1 MTFPVRRQGKV
12 WEKEVGKVEKDAVK
26 LTPCSIRAK
35 EGRTVGSTR
44 EAELQ
49 GVNNGGRPWR
59 ADSGRGMDQT
69 GLGKGGERGEEDAR
83 GRKR

>member
-1 MTFPVRRQGKV
+1 MSRGAAAPMTFPVRRQGKNGG
-12 WEKEVGKVEKDAVK
+12 KEAGKVEKDAVK
-26 LTPCSIRAK
+26 LTPCSIRAE

-59 ADSGRGMDQT
+59 ADSGRGIDQT
-69 GLGKGGERGEEDAR
+69 GLGKGGE
-83 GRKR
+83 